1 MITALCRTVIL
12 YFLIMIGL
20 RLMGKRQ
27 IGEMQPFE
35 LAITLIIADLACI
48 PMTDVSIPL
57 VYGVVAIFSIF
68 LLHQILTLCSE
79 KSEKLNA
86 LISGSPCLVIDPEG
100 LRYKDIK
107 KLNVSISDLLENVRT
122 AGYCGFEEIQ
132 YAIMETSGNLS
143 VVANEKQQPN
153 KSFSQILVSNGKYNE
168 EHLQYYHIKKETVE
182 GFIKKYGE
190 KSVKD
195 ILVCTINEDGDVYL
209 QSKTKPKSIL
219 KVNS

>member
-1 MITALCRTVIL
+1 MVLIIFRSIIIFIIL
-12 YFLIMIGL
+12 LIIL

-86 LISGSPCLVIDPEG
+86 LISGSPCLVIDPQG

-153 KSFSQILVSNGKYNE
+153 KSFSQILVSNGKYSE

>member
-1 MITALCRTVIL
+1 MVLIIFRSIIIFIILLVI
-12 YFLIMIGL
+12 L

-79 KSEKLNA
+79 KSEKLNT
-86 LISGSPCLVIDPEG
+86 LISGSPCLVIDPQG

-107 KLNVSISDLLENVRT
+107 KLNISVSDLLENVRT
-122 AGYCGFEEIQ
+122 AGYCGFEEVQ

-143 VVANEKQQPN
+143 VVAKESEKQN
-153 KSFSQILVSNGKYNE
+153 KSFSQILISNGKYNE
-168 EHLQYYHIKKETVE
+168 EHLQYFGIEKKTVE
-182 GFIKKYGE
+182 AHIKKYGE
-190 KSVKD
+190 NSVKD
-195 ILVCTINEDGDVYL
+195 IFVCTINEDGDVYL

-219 KVNS
+219 KVNL

>member
-1 MITALCRTVIL
+1 
-12 YFLIMIGL
+12 
-20 RLMGKRQ
+20 MGKRQ

-86 LISGSPCLVIDPEG
+86 LISGSPCLVIDPQG

-153 KSFSQILVSNGKYNE
+153 KSFSQILVSNGKYSE